1 MASSNSLILA
11 CQSYYYY
18 SLLFSWS
25 VNLLISFSI
34 PSKSPWL
41 FFWSSTVF
49 YKAAISSNLAW
60 YFLSLLS
67 ISELNRATLVWNSL
81 NCYSNFIKRLFS
93 VVSSSIYSFSWLLIS
108 IYSLVSA
115 DCWCNCSSRLAME
128 CSTSSLA
135 WVA

>member
-1 MASSNSLILA
+1 MVSSNYLIFA
-11 CQSYYYY
+11 YQSYCYY
-18 SLLFSWS
+18 SLLFNWS

-34 PSKSPWL
+34 PSESTWL
-41 FFWSSTVF
+41 FFWSSTVY

-67 ISELNRATLVWNSL
+67 ISELNRATFVWNSL
-81 NCYSNFIKRLFS
+81 NYYSNFIKRLFS
-93 VVSSSIYSFSWLLIS
+93 VVSSSICCFNWLLNS
-108 IYSLVSA
+108 IYSLVRA
-115 DCWCNCSSRLAME
+115 DYSCNCSSRWAME